1 MSSESDINRKWNHES
16 DRDKNVQ
23 PEKVAGQGS
32 VMLHAAKKKPS
43 ILWRDP
49 QKIQDKKRGHS
60 PCQNVVEL
68 THMFYQELSIGK
80 DNIFLADLAK
90 NNEIE
95 QVAFKKSKGY
105 AVSSLSINQ
114 DTTAHISLPNLPG
127 QKALSDILRTY
138 SEEKKSLT

>member
-1 MSSESDINRKWNHES
+1 MQPRKNHPSFEETH
-16 DRDKNVQ
+16 RKYKIKKEAT
-23 PEKVAGQGS
+23 PR
-32 VMLHAAKKKPS
+32 AKK
-43 ILWRDP
+43 
-49 QKIQDKKRGHS
+49 
-60 PCQNVVEL
+60 VVEL
-68 THMFYQELSIGK
+68 THMFYKELSIGK